1 MPSTSAALFT
11 ARALVDELVRGG
23 VEHAC
28 VAPGSRSTP
37 LALALA
43 ERDDI
48 TSRVMTDERS
58 MGFFAL
64 GLARADAK
72 PVALV
77 CTSGTAAANFLP
89 AVAEAALGGGALV
102 LLTADRPP
110 ELRDC
115 AAPQTIDQV
124 GMFGSHARWAVDV
137 PLLDADEMA
146 ARVLRSL
153 ASRAVATATAGASG
167 PVHLNVPFREPFF
180 DGSFPSATTF
190 DLGARRDRRPFTEVL
205 VTIAPQHETL
215 RSVSPRDALFRSE
228 GVLSRRD
235 ARPGKWDADRSD
247 DARHR
252 SLSLETLVARLS
264 AAERGVI
271 VCAGREVPA
280 DDVAELASAL
290 GWPILADPLCGLRFG
305 AHDRSAVL
313 DASEVLLRDDTLGAT
328 LKPDAIVRFGLTPAP
343 RAMQRWLEAAW
354 PAEHVVVA
362 EDGWPDPMR
371 SASVVVR
378 AEPGA
383 FCRATVAALSAS
395 PARNADPSD
404 DGTSA
409 PRSALEGTTG
419 ETPGAA
425 IAAIASW
432 RERWSSLA
440 DAARIALNA
449 GLDAGDT
456 LFDGQ
461 VLRSVAAALPEG
473 ATLVVGNSMPV
484 RDADTFLAARSKR
497 LRVFANRGASGI
509 DGVLSTALGM
519 ASTATATTDAAKR
532 NTTSNNAA
540 ATALVVGD
548 LSFLHD
554 VGALAFAVRERLPL
568 LIVVV
573 NNDGGGIFSY
583 LPQRGLGEAFER
595 FFGTPH
601 GTDLEKAAGLLDGRF
616 ARVTTMAE
624 LDTTLVSALSAA
636 ASGPFLV
643 EVCTDREAGRAAQL
657 EIVDRA
663 REAARLADSASLDS
677 DHATSAWPTNT
688 PPRTTPAST
697 SDAAPRATTA
707 SPPDTAPSP
716 KNAPPRAA
724 AEPTSTP
731 TRRPA

>member
-1 MPSTSAALFT
+1 MPATSSALFT
-11 ARALVDELVRGG
+11 ARALIDELVRGG
-23 VEHAC
+23 VENAC

-43 ERDDI
+43 ERNDI

-58 MGFFAL
+58 MACFAL

-89 AVAEAALGGGALV
+89 AVAEAASGGGALV

-124 GMFGSHARWAVDV
+124 GMFGSHVRWDVDV
-137 PLLDADEMA
+137 PLLDADETA
-146 ARVLRSL
+146 ARVFRSL
-153 ASRAVATATAGASG
+153 ASRAVATATAGAGG
-167 PVHLNVPFREPFF
+167 PVHLNVPLREPFF
-180 DGSFPSATTF
+180 DGSFPSAKNF
-190 DLGARRDRRPFTEVL
+190 DMAARRDGRPFTEVL
-205 VTIAPQHETL
+205 VRIAPEPGTL
-215 RSVSPRDALFRSE
+215 PNHSPGDSRSRSE
-228 GVLSRRD
+228 GVVPSSD
-235 ARPGKWDADRSD
+235 APLRSPT
-247 DARHR
+247 
-252 SLSLETLVARLS
+252 LETLASRLS
-264 AAERGVI
+264 SAERGVI

-280 DDVAELASAL
+280 GHVAELAAAL

-305 AHDRSAVL
+305 AHDRSAVI
-313 DASEVLLRDDTLGAT
+313 DTSEALLRDEALGST
-328 LKPDAIVRFGLTPAP
+328 LKPDAVLRFGLTPAP

-371 SASVVVR
+371 GASVIVR

-383 FCRATVAALSAS
+383 FCLALVAALAVQAANGPV
-395 PARNADPSD
+395 PARETSNDE
-404 DGTSA
+404 TSA
-409 PRSALEGTTG
+409 PQPLLEVSTG
-419 ETPGAA
+419 RTPS
-425 IAAIASW
+425 AAIASW
-432 RERWSSLA
+432 RERWTSLS
-440 DAARIALNA
+440 DAARIALDA

-461 VLRSVAAALPEG
+461 VLRSVAVVLPEG
-473 ATLVVGNSMPV
+473 ATLFVGNSMPV

-519 ASTATATTDAAKR
+519 AAA
-532 NTTSNNAA
+532 AAAEDDGA
-540 ATALVVGD
+540 ATALVIGD

-583 LPQRGLGEAFER
+583 LPQRGLGDAFER

-601 GTDLEKAAGLLDGRF
+601 GTDLEKSAGLLDGRF
-616 ARVTTMAE
+616 ARVAVKAE
-624 LDTTLVSALSAA
+624 LDATLEAALAA
-636 ASGPFLV
+636 SASGPFLV

-657 EIVDRA
+657 AIVDGA
-663 REAARLADSASLDS
+663 RQAALFAESAS
-677 DHATSAWPTNT
+677 
-688 PPRTTPAST
+688 TTPSST
-697 SDAAPRATTA
+697 HPR
-707 SPPDTAPSP
+707 
-716 KNAPPRAA
+716 K
-724 AEPTSTP
+724 
-731 TRRPA
+731 PA

>member
-23 VEHAC
+23 VQYAC

-124 GMFGSHARWAVDV
+124 GIFGSHARWAVDV
-137 PLLDADEMA
+137 PLLEMGEA
-146 ARVLRSL
+146 SARVFRSL
-153 ASRAVATATAGASG
+153 ASRAVATATAGAGG
-167 PVHLNVPFREPFF
+167 PVHLNVAFREPFF
-180 DGSFPSATTF
+180 DESFPSATTF
-190 DLGARRDRRPFTEVL
+190 DLAARRDGRPFTEVL
-205 VTIAPQHETL
+205 LTIAPEPGTL
-215 RSVSPRDALFRSE
+215 PILSPGDSRFPGE
-228 GVLSRRD
+228 GGVAS
-235 ARPGKWDADRSD
+235 G

-252 SLSLETLVARLS
+252 SLALETLASRLS
-264 AAERGVI
+264 ATERGVI
-271 VCAGREVPA
+271 VCAGREVPV
-280 DDVAELASAL
+280 DDVAELAAAL

-305 AHDRSAVL
+305 AHDRSAVI
-313 DASEVLLRDDTLGAT
+313 DASEALLRDDTLGIT

-362 EDGWPDPMR
+362 ESGWPDPVR
-371 SASVVVR
+371 SAGVVVR

-383 FCRATVAALSAS
+383 FCRATVAALSALTS
-395 PARNADPSD
+395 EGTVPARGNQ
-404 DGTSA
+404 DGENSA
-409 PRSALEGTTG
+409 PRSALGR
-419 ETPGAA
+419 TPGEATT
-425 IAAIASW
+425 SW
-432 RERWSSLA
+432 RKRWTSLA
-440 DAARIALNA
+440 DAARIALDA
-449 GLDAGDT
+449 GLDAGET
-456 LFDGQ
+456 LFDGH

-509 DGVLSTALGM
+509 DGVLSTALGI
-519 ASTATATTDAAKR
+519 ASTACPDTAQNSAA
-532 NTTSNNAA
+532 S

-568 LIVVV
+568 LVVVV

-583 LPQRGLGEAFER
+583 LPQRGLGDAFER

-601 GTDLEKAAGLLDGRF
+601 GTDLEKAAGLLGGRF
-616 ARVTTMAE
+616 ARVTAKAD
-624 LDTTLVSALSAA
+624 LDATIVAALSAA

-657 EIVDRA
+657 AIVDGA
-663 REAARLADSASLDS
+663 RQAARFADSTILSSDGARRSDSRAS
-677 DHATSAWPTNT
+677 AEYPVTTGTGGASASGP
-688 PPRTTPAST
+688 
-697 SDAAPRATTA
+697 
-707 SPPDTAPSP
+707 
-716 KNAPPRAA
+716 AA
-724 AEPTSTP
+724 AKDTP
-731 TRRPA
+731 TRAATAASSTHSRKPA

>member
-11 ARALVDELVRGG
+11 ARAFVDELVRGG

-137 PLLDADEMA
+137 PLLDAGEA
-146 ARVLRSL
+146 SARVLRSL
-153 ASRAVATATAGASG
+153 ASRAVATATAGAGG

-180 DGSFPSATTF
+180 DASFPSATRF
-190 DLGARRDRRPFTEVL
+190 DLAARSDGRPFTEVL
-205 VTIAPQHETL
+205 VTIGPEPGTL
-215 RSVSPRDALFRSE
+215 ASPSP
-228 GVLSRRD
+228 GD
-235 ARPGKWDADRSD
+235 ARLPGKGGVASG
-247 DARHR
+247 DARRR
-252 SLSLETLVARLS
+252 SLSLEALASRLS

-280 DDVAELASAL
+280 DDVAELAASL

-305 AHDRSAVL
+305 AHDRGAVL
-313 DASEVLLRDDTLGAT
+313 DASEALLRDDTLGAA

-378 AEPGA
+378 AEPGV
-383 FCRATVAALSAS
+383 FCRATVAALSAT
-395 PARNADPSD
+395 PARNAVPSD

-409 PRSALEGTTG
+409 PRSGLEGTAG
-419 ETPGAA
+419 ETPG
-425 IAAIASW
+425 AAIASW
-432 RERWSSLA
+432 RERWTSLA
-440 DAARIALNA
+440 DAARIALDA
-449 GLDAGDT
+449 GLEAGDT
-456 LFDGQ
+456 LFDGH
-461 VLRSVAAALPEG
+461 VLRSIAEALPEG

-484 RDADTFLAARSKR
+484 RDADTFLASRSKR

-519 ASTATATTDAAKR
+519 AVAAER
-532 NTTSNNAA
+532 RGA

-554 VGALAFAVRERLPL
+554 VGALSFAVRERLPL

-601 GTDLEKAAGLLDGRF
+601 GTDLEKAAGPLDGRF
-616 ARVTTMAE
+616 ARVTTVAE
-624 LDTTLVSALSAA
+624 LDTTLVAALSAA

-643 EVCTDREAGRAAQL
+643 EVCTDREAGREAQL

-663 REAARLADSASLDS
+663 RQAARLADSASLDS
-677 DHATSAWPTNT
+677 DPATSASPTNT
-688 PPRTTPAST
+688 P
-697 SDAAPRATTA
+697 PRATTA
-707 SPPDTAPSP
+707 SPPDTTPSP
-716 KNAPPRAA
+716 KNTPPRADA
-724 AEPTSTP
+724 DPSSTP